1 MFYYLEGKLT
11 HTEPNVAVI
20 DCGGV
25 GYMCHVTT
33 ITQANLKLGEKCR
46 LYTYLYVRED
56 AMDLYGFHSVEEKNC
71 FLLLTAISGVGM
83 KAGLSILSTLSPEK
97 FALAVLSDDEKAFTQ
112 APGVGKKL
120 AQRIILELRDKLKKQ
135 YGSEQ
140 LSTAQ
145 IGISS
150 ESPTDSVGEAL
161 MALQVLGYS
170 STEASAAM
178 RGADTAASVEELI
191 RYALKNLAKG

>member
-1 MFYYLEGKLT
+1 MFYYLEGRLA

-25 GYMCHVTT
+25 GYLCHVTT

-46 LYTYLYVRED
+46 IYTYLYVRED
-56 AMDLYGFHSVEEKNC
+56 AMELYGFHSVEEKNC

-97 FALAVLSDDEKAFTQ
+97 FALAVLSDDEKALTQ

-140 LSTAQ
+140 LSAAQ
-145 IGISS
+145 VGVSA
-150 ESPTDSVGEAL
+150 ESPSDSVGEAL

-170 STEASAAM
+170 TTEASAAM

>member
-1 MFYYLEGKLT
+1 MFYYLEGRLA

-97 FALAVLSDDEKAFTQ
+97 FALAVLSDDEKALTQ